1 MFDFIKCEY
10 PLPLPEEASNLNAP
24 PDWKK
29 IEFQTESF
37 NRTLESYTIEE
48 DGSIYKDITKRILQ
62 ENSKGD
68 VSAELLLLPMLVKM
82 AEEGKIEV
90 GGGEDFTVIGS
101 KGTLSNT
108 KGDKDGRNRRKNKSD

>member
-1 MFDFIKCEY
+1 MNDLQNKIW
-10 PLPLPEEASNLNAP
+10 EEAC
-24 PDWKK
+24 
-29 IEFQTESF
+29 
-37 NRTLESYTIEE
+37 EE
-48 DGSIYKDITKRILQ
+48 EEKL
-62 ENSKGD
+62 KGY

>member
-1 MFDFIKCEY
+1 MNDLQNKIW
-10 PLPLPEEASNLNAP
+10 EEAC
-24 PDWKK
+24 
-29 IEFQTESF
+29 
-37 NRTLESYTIEE
+37 EE
-48 DGSIYKDITKRILQ
+48 EEK
-62 ENSKGD
+62 SKGY

-108 KGDKDGRNRRKNKSD
+108 KGDKDGCNKRKSTSN